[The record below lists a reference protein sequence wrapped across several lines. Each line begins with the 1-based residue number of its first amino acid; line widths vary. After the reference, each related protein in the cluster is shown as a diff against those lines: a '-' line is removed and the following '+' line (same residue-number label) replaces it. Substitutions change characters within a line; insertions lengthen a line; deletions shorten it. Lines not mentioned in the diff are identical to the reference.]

1 VIEVIIFD
9 WGDTVMRELPDFP
22 GKMVD
27 APHVEAMPGIESA
40 LRALRPDYRL
50 LMASNAN
57 ASGAD
62 DIRAALRRVG
72 LDGYFEII
80 VSSAD
85 LGIGKPDP
93 AYYHAVM
100 AICGCDPAEV
110 VMVGDTFD
118 KDIAGAKQIGL
129 RAVWYN
135 WKDAGPP
142 PGSPYLPDATIR
154 DLSELDAAIRALD
167 EHLAGS
173 AA

>member
-1 VIEVIIFD
+1 MIRVIIFD

-27 APHVEAMPGIESA
+27 APHVEAMPGIEEA
-40 LRALRPDYRL
+40 LRALQPEYRL

-57 ASGAD
+57 VSTAD

-72 LDGYFEII
+72 LDEYFEII

-85 LGIGKPDP
+85 LGVGKPDP

-100 AICGCDPAEV
+100 AICGCDPAEA

-118 KDIAGAKQIGL
+118 KDIAGAKRIGL
-129 RAVWYN
+129 RTVWYN
-135 WKDAGPP
+135 WKDAALPP
-142 PGSPYLPDATIR
+142 DSPYLPDATIR
-154 DLSELDAAIRALD
+154 DLSELPAAIRG
-167 EHLAGS
+167 LAERIAGD
-173 AA
+173 

>member
-1 VIEVIIFD
+1 VIRAVIFD

-27 APHVEAMPGIESA
+27 APHVEAMPGIEGA
-40 LRALRPDYRL
+40 LRALQPDYRL

-57 ASGAD
+57 ASTAD

-72 LDGYFEII
+72 LDEYFEII

-85 LGIGKPDP
+85 LGVGKPDP

-100 AICGCDPAEV
+100 AICGCDPAEA
-110 VMVGDTFD
+110 VMVGDTFE

-135 WKDAGPP
+135 WKDAALP
-142 PGSPYLPDATIR
+142 PGTAALPDATIR
-154 DLSELDAAIRALD
+154 DLSELDAAIRGLD
-167 EHLAGS
+167 GRS
-173 AA
+173 TGG

>member
-27 APHVEAMPGIESA
+27 APHVEAMSGIEPA
-40 LRALRPDYRL
+40 LRALQPDYRL

-135 WKDAGPP
+135 WKNAPLPP
-142 PGSPYLPDATIR
+142 DTTALPDATIH
-154 DLSELDAAIRALD
+154 DLSELDAAIRALNVG
-167 EHLAGS
+167 LAGS
-173 AA
+173 AG

>member
-1 VIEVIIFD
+1 VIQAIIFD

-22 GKMVD
+22 GKIVD
-27 APHVEAMPGIESA
+27 APHVEAMPGIEA
-40 LRALRPDYRL
+40 TLRALQPTYRL

-57 ASGAD
+57 VSTAD

-72 LDGYFEII
+72 LADYFEII

-85 LGIGKPDP
+85 LGVGKPDP

-100 AICGCDPAEV
+100 AICGCTPGEA

-118 KDIAGAKQIGL
+118 KDVAGAKRIGL

-135 WKDAGPP
+135 WKDAALPP
-142 PGSPYLPDATIR
+142 DSSYLPDATIR
-154 DLSELDAAIRALD
+154 DLSELDAAIRELG
-167 EHLAGS
+167 ERLAGG
-173 AA
+173 